1 MNPFAIP
8 SLVSACCC
16 TALALLLHLR
26 ASHSRSARMFSVLL
40 TLMAAEALIEFG
52 YRISANASQAHLCW
66 QLNVHW
72 PLVLAVLLHFTLL
85 SVREGPRRISRSS
98 LWLIYGPAALFVVLE
113 ASAHLITGPPQ
124 LAWWGWTYGPPENKL
139 VRDVAYVWVLLVMIG
154 SAATMIAA
162 WRKADDPVARTR
174 FGCMAIGYG
183 IMALGV
189 PLEIGFS
196 VLGIRIPPLCVAAY
210 ALAVLPIGYGV
221 MRHDLFRMSP
231 AAAADGIIS
240 ALRHAL
246 FLVTPDGRVRFANP
260 SALHALGRAEVELI
274 GCRVASL
281 FAEAPHWV
289 KDLDAGK
296 LDARAEPK
304 DVEATLR
311 GPDGGTVRVLLS
323 GACVLNSNG
332 QLRGVALIGYD
343 ISELKATTA
352 ELERYRDHLEAL
364 VRDRTAAIRAAYD
377 RLEEEMAERRLAQ
390 RQRSSLQEQ
399 LLESQQQLAS
409 VRPHPSDRP

>member
-1 MNPFAIP
+1 M
-8 SLVSACCC
+8 
-16 TALALLLHLR
+16 T
-26 ASHSRSARMFSVLL
+26 
-40 TLMAAEALIEFG
+40 T
-52 YRISANASQAHLCW
+52 
-66 QLNVHW
+66 
-72 PLVLAVLLHFTLL
+72 
-85 SVREGPRRISRSS
+85 
-98 LWLIYGPAALFVVLE
+98 AALFVLLE
-113 ASAHLITGPPQ
+113 ASAHLITGPPR
-124 LAWWGWTYGPPENKL
+124 LAWWGWSYGPPETKL
-139 VRDVAYVWVLLVMIG
+139 VRNAAYAWVLLVMIA
-154 SAATMIAA
+154 SAAMMIAA
-162 WRKADDPVARTR
+162 WRKATERLARIR

-183 IMALGV
+183 IMALSV
-189 PLEIGFS
+189 PAEVGFS
-196 VLGIRIPPLCVAAY
+196 VLGIRIPPLSVTAY
-210 ALAVLPIGYGV
+210 ALAVVPIGYGV

-231 AAAADGIIS
+231 AMAADGIIA

-260 SALHALGRAEVELI
+260 SASRVLGRARAELI

-281 FAEAPHWV
+281 FAEAPHWIR
-289 KDLDAGK
+289 DLDSGK

-304 DVEATLR
+304 DVEAALCAS
-311 GPDGGTVRVLLS
+311 DGGTAPVLLS
-323 GACVLNSNG
+323 GACVLNASG

-352 ELERYRDHLEAL
+352 ELELYRDHLEAL

-409 VRPHPSDRP
+409 VRPHQSDRP